1 MENKT
6 NEKKKVGLKEI
17 VLPSS
22 PSLTKRVI
30 EHQIIM
36 QENEQKTELKL
47 HEMEEDNKL
56 KSCCYVLDKTAVQYF
71 TTIGIVS
78 GIMIFAIYK
87 LLINDD
93 PQTQTIYMSLLS
105 SLTGL
110 ILPSPVFRKK

>member
-6 NEKKKVGLKEI
+6 AI
-17 VLPSS
+17 IPSS

-56 KSCCYVLDKTAVQYF
+56 KSCAMY
-71 TTIGIVS
+71 
-78 GIMIFAIYK
+78 
-87 LLINDD
+87 
-93 PQTQTIYMSLLS
+93 
-105 SLTGL
+105 
-110 ILPSPVFRKK
+110 

>member
-1 MENKT
+1 MSRSDP
-6 NEKKKVGLKEI
+6 NEHDRTRYV
-17 VLPSS
+17 PRSA
-22 PSLTKRVI
+22 
-30 EHQIIM
+30 IIM

>member
-6 NEKKKVGLKEI
+6 NEQKEVGLKEI

-47 HEMEEDNKL
+47 QEKEDNKL
-56 KSCCYVLDKTAVQYF
+56 RSCCYDLDKTAVQYF

-78 GIMIFAIYK
+78 GIMVFAIYK
-87 LLINDD
+87 LLMNNDAQ
-93 PQTQTIYMSLLS
+93 PQTIYMSLLS

>member
-1 MENKT
+1 MTENLELKQMIP
-6 NEKKKVGLKEI
+6 KVA
-17 VLPSS
+17 LPAS

-47 HEMEEDNKL
+47 QEKEEDNKL
-56 KSCCYVLDKTAVQYF
+56 RSCCYDLDKTAVQYF

-78 GIMIFAIYK
+78 GIMVFAIYK

-93 PQTQTIYMSLLS
+93 AQSQTIYMSLLS